1 MYYIPSMH
9 YNNTTQDIKD
19 KIIAAYS
26 SGMRLSE
33 IEKTGIACWKTIKKV
48 LIEAGIPTTR
58 RPAHNFDDKS
68 GKRYGRLVVLSLNGY
83 KHYTE
88 NGGRGRKKKRAVWLC
103 RCDCGSEISV
113 PSLHL
118 TTGNTQS
125 CGCLFT
131 RAVLQTNQQK
141 RLRSRVASAKH
152 SHWLRYQ
159 NSAKERGYAWALSR
173 EEFYLLSE
181 GSCHYCG
188 IAPGSIATS
197 GLYSSYTYNGIDR
210 VDNAIGYTV
219 ANCVTCCKFC
229 NHGKYTQSSQ
239 DWVARCHRIAE
250 RHPKK

>member
-88 NGGRGRKKKRAVWLC
+88 NGGRGRKEKELC
-103 RCDCGSEISV
+103 
-113 PSLHL
+113 
-118 TTGNTQS
+118 
-125 CGCLFT
+125 
-131 RAVLQTNQQK
+131 
-141 RLRSRVASAKH
+141 
-152 SHWLRYQ
+152 
-159 NSAKERGYAWALSR
+159 GYAVV
-173 EEFYLLSE
+173 
-181 GSCHYCG
+181 
-188 IAPGSIATS
+188 IAG
-197 GLYSSYTYNGIDR
+197 
-210 VDNAIGYTV
+210 
-219 ANCVTCCKFC
+219 
-229 NHGKYTQSSQ
+229 
-239 DWVARCHRIAE
+239 ARLAYPLCI
-250 RHPKK
+250 